1 MMPNVE
7 EENEF
12 LLELKGCFLVEEAKA
27 MLWTG

>member
-7 EENEF
+7 KEKEF

-27 MLWTG
+27 MLWSS